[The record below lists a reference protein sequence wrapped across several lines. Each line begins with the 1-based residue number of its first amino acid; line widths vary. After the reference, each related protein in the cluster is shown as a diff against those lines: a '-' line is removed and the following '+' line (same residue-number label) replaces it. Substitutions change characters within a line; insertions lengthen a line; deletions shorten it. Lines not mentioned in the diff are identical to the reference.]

1 MDKQNP
7 TPAKNRIL
15 RERPIFDKRTV
26 IELAENQMTEVCGG
40 SGCMTGLPTCK
51 GTSFALV

>member
-1 MDKQNP
+1 MNKQNP

-26 IELAENQMTEVCGG
+26 IELAENQMTDVNGG
-40 SGCMTGLPTCK
+40 SWSLSLRFTD
-51 GTSFALV
+51 SWVR

>member
-1 MDKQNP
+1 MNKQNP

-26 IELAENQMTEVCGG
+26 IELAENQMTEVNGG
-40 SGCMTGLPTCK
+40 SWSLFLRFTD
-51 GTSFALV
+51 SWVR